1 MTTGCVL
8 GLSGRLLKVFHLVI
22 GPDQTGGVLGRYVGE
37 NVAFLRDLV
46 EFTSE
51 TKTPA
56 AILSLDQEKAFD
68 RVDWAFLS
76 RTLSRFGF
84 GPSFIS
90 WVRFLYTDVRS
101 TVLLN
106 GYSSDVVRPSRGVR
120 QGCPLSPLLYVISM
134 EVLAVNLR
142 AHHAYSFAICCLCG
156 SKLNLGKCEGLWLG
170 PRRFRSSS
178 SPVDIAWTSSKIKV
192 LGVYIGHGDLAEAN
206 RRPQVDAVS
215 CCLDA
220 WKGPH
225 RKCRGTLTY
234 LVCGLFGPHAFVGAY
249 GAQPFCLHVSV
260 TWKA

>member
-1 MTTGCVL
+1 M
-8 GLSGRLLKVFHLVI
+8 
-22 GPDQTGGVLGRYVGE
+22 
-37 NVAFLRDLV
+37 AFLRDLV
-46 EFTSE
+46 EFTFE
-51 TKTPA
+51 AKTPA

-68 RVDWAFLS
+68 RVDWAFLF

-90 WVRFLYTDVRS
+90 WVRLLYTEVRS

-106 GYSSDVVRPSRGVR
+106 GYSSDFFRPSRGVR

-142 AHHAYSFAICCLCG
+142 AHPDIVGLRMPCLSTSLPILSLYAIFAVFDTYRMFEKG

-206 RRPQVDAVS
+206 WRPRIYAVS
-215 CCLDA
+215 RCLDA
-220 WKGPH
+220 WRSRAISLSG
-225 RKCRGTLTY
+225 
-234 LVCGLFGPHAFVGAY
+234 
-249 GAQPFCLHVSV
+249 
-260 TWKA
+260 KALIVNALAL